1 MRQREEAG
9 GEDGR
14 RERGTVMGGRVRE
27 RERGGGKKRDPR
39 QRQHTFTTVS
49 FLRRIRRVAR
59 RYHRSRLIIII

>member
-27 RERGGGKKRDPR
+27 RERERGGRNETPVNDNIPSPR
-39 QRQHTFTTVS
+39 YRFFAAFVALLDATT
-49 FLRRIRRVAR
+49 AR
-59 RYHRSRLIIII
+59 G

>member
-14 RERGTVMGGRVRE
+14 RERGTVMGERMRERVR
-27 RERGGGKKRDPR
+27 GGKKRDPR